1 MISLCITHRVDEDI
15 SWVEDL
21 YAKLLIYNKGETW
34 DLPYPYVEAPKI
46 KNEVDTYLRGIID
59 SYDQLHK
66 FRWIFLLKPNCQY
79 YYKDVVSFLS
89 VNQYNQISDEEILNF
104 SDNVVLYDIV
114 EFSKTLDDNQKN
126 ILNALKEDM
135 FSLGI
140 NLDRQPYNYGLG
152 SSYMVPTHYIL
163 AKSKEWWICLYNIMM
178 KFYNLIGDEVS
189 NIFEVLWP
197 LILSHPIVF

>member
-46 KNEVDTYLRGIID
+46 KNEVDTYLRGILD

-79 YYKDVVSFLS
+79 YYKDVVSF
-89 VNQYNQISDEEILNF
+89 
-104 SDNVVLYDIV
+104 
-114 EFSKTLDDNQKN
+114 
-126 ILNALKEDM
+126 
-135 FSLGI
+135 
-140 NLDRQPYNYGLG
+140 
-152 SSYMVPTHYIL
+152 
-163 AKSKEWWICLYNIMM
+163 
-178 KFYNLIGDEVS
+178 
-189 NIFEVLWP
+189 
-197 LILSHPIVF
+197 